1 MKAAVKR
8 ILSLVVGLCIALL
21 GVICMPI
28 VTANAAEA
36 KTYVKVTSAPSDW
49 SGEYL
54 IVYESG
60 KVAFDGSRTTM
71 DAVSNTK
78 AVTITDDTITT
89 TENIYFNIAISGTSY
104 TIQSASGYYI
114 GQTSNANG
122 LKSDKSTT
130 YENTIDLNNDKTVNL
145 VSSGAYLRFNSASD
159 QLRFRYY
166 KSSSYTGQKG
176 ICLYKL
182 QDNQGGSVEGVT
194 QQAEVDKVTASMR
207 LAYSYKATEKEIEL
221 LAGGTDILNRG
232 WTGSTGGSYA
242 DWSDKTATSSAVYA
256 GQSAGGN
263 SSIQLRATNP
273 SGIVTTGSGGKA
285 AKVVVTWNSNTAD
298 GRTLQVYGKNTAYSA
313 ATDLYN
319 SSKQGTLLGT
329 IVKGTSTELTING
342 DYEYIGLRS
351 SSGAMYLS
359 EIQIT
364 WAGEGGTAT
373 ETVLEDS
380 SFRLQCGVDAS
391 LLAIEGATEYGIR
404 VTAGDNEKDYTAS
417 NSNSWKVE
425 DGMVYVVINLGDIG
439 ANNERMTTEFTV
451 AAYVKVGDVTCV
463 SELTKTYSVATMV
476 KAYYEQHERTEVEH
490 LYDYLVE
497 KGLIKEG

>member
-298 GRTLQVYGKNTAYSA
+298 G
-313 ATDLYN
+313 
-319 SSKQGTLLGT
+319 
-329 IVKGTSTELTING
+329 
-342 DYEYIGLRS
+342 
-351 SSGAMYLS
+351 
-359 EIQIT
+359 
-364 WAGEGGTAT
+364 
-373 ETVLEDS
+373 
-380 SFRLQCGVDAS
+380 
-391 LLAIEGATEYGIR
+391 
-404 VTAGDNEKDYTAS
+404 
-417 NSNSWKVE
+417 
-425 DGMVYVVINLGDIG
+425 
-439 ANNERMTTEFTV
+439 
-451 AAYVKVGDVTCV
+451 
-463 SELTKTYSVATMV
+463 
-476 KAYYEQHERTEVEH
+476 
-490 LYDYLVE
+490 
-497 KGLIKEG
+497 